1 MSEEY
6 PRKIAQIVAAEMLQ
20 SKSIEGVQK
29 SSLEVL
35 EDLLLRYLTEL
46 GRQSHKNA
54 EIARRTVCNP
64 TDVMVALS
72 NQGISIEDLQKYRK
86 SAPDVDFAQPV
97 CDFPVPKKVT
107 QGKTFAELNETP
119 PGNIPDFLPAFPDEH
134 AYVETEEYTPVNN
147 TVTEQMKKIIEQK
160 EAATEALVA
169 MADRVAPPVLEKNE
183 ELEKTTKT
191 DEDGSAE
198 KKNPFLLPASW
209 EDTTSNT
216 IDALLAVDSRLQ
228 DKTKGD
234 DTVHSDG
241 DVQIESS
248 PAAPVAKP
256 VGPKELFAQWS
267 WVGGLTDRNKLA
279 FSGAKA
285 AALYD
290 SGEGEFVQKRQVE
303 NLLTQNVTEE
313 REGTAAGA
321 ENLDAM
327 DLDDEEI

>member
-1 MSEEY
+1 
-6 PRKIAQIVAAEMLQ
+6 
-20 SKSIEGVQK
+20 
-29 SSLEVL
+29 
-35 EDLLLRYLTEL
+35 
-46 GRQSHKNA
+46 
-54 EIARRTVCNP
+54 
-64 TDVMVALS
+64 MVALS
-72 NQGISIEDLQKYRK
+72 NQGISIEDLEKYRK

-169 MADRVAPPVLEKNE
+169 MADRVAPPILEKKE
-183 ELEKTTKT
+183 EIEKTTKA
-191 DEDGSAE
+191 DEDGSAMR
-198 KKNPFLLPASW
+198 KNPFLLPASW
-209 EDTTSNT
+209 EDTTSKT
-216 IDALLAVDSRLQ
+216 IDALLAVDSKLQ
-228 DKTKGD
+228 DKKKGD
-234 DTVHSDG
+234 DIVCPD
-241 DVQIESS
+241 DIQIEAS
-248 PAAPVAKP
+248 PAAPVAKA
-256 VGPKELFAQWS
+256 VGPKELLAQS

-303 NLLTQNVTEE
+303 NLLTQNVAEE
-313 REGTAAGA
+313 REGTVAGA

>member
-1 MSEEY
+1 M
-6 PRKIAQIVAAEMLQ
+6 
-20 SKSIEGVQK
+20 
-29 SSLEVL
+29 
-35 EDLLLRYLTEL
+35 
-46 GRQSHKNA
+46 QSHRCDGS
-54 EIARRTVCNP
+54 I
-64 TDVMVALS
+64 S
-72 NQGISIEDLQKYRK
+72 NQGISIEDLQKYRNWHQMLISLNRSVTFLYQK
-86 SAPDVDFAQPV
+86 RS
-97 CDFPVPKKVT
+97 PK
-107 QGKTFAELNETP
+107 ERH
-119 PGNIPDFLPAFPDEH
+119 EH

-183 ELEKTTKT
+183 EIEKTTKT

-241 DVQIESS
+241 DVQIEAS

-256 VGPKELFAQWS
+256 VGPKELLHMVMGWR
-267 WVGGLTDRNKLA
+267 TH
-279 FSGAKA
+279 
-285 AALYD
+285 
-290 SGEGEFVQKRQVE
+290 RQE
-303 NLLTQNVTEE
+303 
-313 REGTAAGA
+313 
-321 ENLDAM
+321 
-327 DLDDEEI
+327 

>member
-1 MSEEY
+1 
-6 PRKIAQIVAAEMLQ
+6 
-20 SKSIEGVQK
+20 
-29 SSLEVL
+29 
-35 EDLLLRYLTEL
+35 
-46 GRQSHKNA
+46 
-54 EIARRTVCNP
+54 
-64 TDVMVALS
+64 MVALS
-72 NQGISIEDLQKYRK
+72 NQGITIEELEKYRK
-86 SAPDVDFAQPV
+86 SAPDVDIAQPV

-107 QGKTFAELNETP
+107 QGKSFAELGETP

-160 EAATEALVA
+160 DAATEALVA
-169 MADRVAPPVLEKNE
+169 VADRVASPVVEKKE
-183 ELEKTTKT
+183 EEEETIKA
-191 DEDGSAE
+191 DEDGDAE

-209 EDTTSNT
+209 EDSTSKT
-216 IDALLAVDSRLQ
+216 MDALLAVESRPQ
-228 DKTKGD
+228 DNMKDIEHPD
-234 DTVHSDG
+234 DT
-241 DVQIESS
+241 QLESN
-248 PAAPVAKP
+248 PAASVAKS

-267 WVGGLTDRNKLA
+267 WIGGLTDRNKLA

-290 SGEGEFVQKRQVE
+290 SGGGEFVQKRQVE
-303 NLLTQNVTEE
+303 NLLTQNVAEE